1 MDTGRLSL
9 PLMTLRAM
17 WRRKWGNFAIALM
30 LLLGVCSSII
40 LQQLTIRQESAKA
53 QMIQTTDIRCVVTD
67 ANGMNAERLRMLS
80 SFVDKL
86 VGRDEDSQLPEYVDR
101 VQALSVTPLTAPG
114 NCELHRILNFASDE
128 ALSQL
133 SGTEITLYD
142 RWTEEAFLTDQAVC
156 LIPKDIASGIGE
168 SLIVQQEGQEP
179 MELSVIGTVTGG
191 SGNEIYCPFYLK
203 WPGSVHQVFSVERCS
218 FSIRDNERLEESKA
232 VIFETFVQPSVTGKN
247 DGMTYGV
254 LVQDETYLQTLEKID
269 ENLTLLRLL
278 LPLLLLL
285 CFCIGG
291 FTSYLSTK
299 GRVREFAV
307 MRCLGM
313 SPTKVFLVVFEEFLV
328 LALCGGTTGF
338 VCGYLAEG
346 SLSLKAILCAL
357 GIVCVY
363 LVGAATATVRVC
375 NVNVMKLMKGENEA

>member
-80 SFVDKL
+80 SFVDNL

-101 VQALSVTPLTAPG
+101 VQALSVTPLVTPE
-114 NCELHRILNFASDE
+114 NYKLHRILNFASDE

-142 RWTEEAFLTDQAVC
+142 GWTEGAFLTDQAVC

-179 MELSVIGTVTGG
+179 MELT
-191 SGNEIYCPFYLK
+191 
-203 WPGSVHQVFSVERCS
+203 
-218 FSIRDNERLEESKA
+218 
-232 VIFETFVQPSVTGKN
+232 
-247 DGMTYGV
+247 
-254 LVQDETYLQTLEKID
+254 
-269 ENLTLLRLL
+269 
-278 LPLLLLL
+278 
-285 CFCIGG
+285 
-291 FTSYLSTK
+291 
-299 GRVREFAV
+299 V

-313 SPTKVFLVVFEEFLV
+313 SSAKVFSIVFEEFLV
-328 LALCGGTTGF
+328 LALCGGTIGF
-338 VCGYLAEG
+338 LCGYLAEG

-363 LVGAATATVRVC
+363 LVGAATATVRVY